1 MMEKEDI
8 RDTILDAMVTSLE
21 AQLRALKRL
30 RGTSEEEEPLDKGM
44 SQVDMAYDI
53 LKRAGEPLHISQIIE
68 DVEKIHGVKIE
79 RESIV
84 SALSKKVM
92 KEDRFVR
99 TGKNTFAVKEE

>member
-1 MMEKEDI
+1 MEREDV
-8 RDTILDAMVTSLE
+8 RDAILDAMVISLQ

-30 RGTSEEEEPLDKGM
+30 RGTSEEEEPLDRGM
-44 SQVDMAYDI
+44 SQVDMVYNI
-53 LKRAGEPLHISQIIE
+53 LKRAGQPLHISQIIE

-84 SALSKKVM
+84 SALSKKVI

-99 TGKNTFAVKEE
+99 AGKNTFALR

>member
-1 MMEKEDI
+1 MEREDV

-30 RGTSEEEEPLDKGM
+30 RGTSGEEEPLDRGM
-44 SQVDMAYDI
+44 SQVDMVYDI
-53 LKRAGEPLHISQIIE
+53 LKRAGRPLHISQIIE

-99 TGKNTFAVKEE
+99 AGKNTFALK

>member
-1 MMEKEDI
+1 MEREDV

-30 RGTSEEEEPLDKGM
+30 RGTSGEEEPLDRGM
-44 SQVDMAYDI
+44 SQVDMVYDI
-53 LKRAGEPLHISQIIE
+53 LKRAGQPLHISQIIE

-84 SALSKKVM
+84 SALSKKVI

-99 TGKNTFAVKEE
+99 AGKNTFALKEE

>member
-1 MMEKEDI
+1 MEKEDI

-21 AQLRALKRL
+21 AQLRALKRM
-30 RGTSEEEEPLDKGM
+30 RGASEEEEALDRGM

-53 LKRAGEPLHISQIIE
+53 LMRAGQPLHISQIIE

-99 TGKNTFAVKEE
+99 AGKNTFAVKEE